1 MRLLYVEDR
10 FDGTSTGKRQGC
22 DCWLYVG
29 SQQGSFSCRNQ
40 RSHPQPARGGVAV
53 VCAVILKLE
62 RTWDF
67 RAHWSRNISAQK
79 KAANGHSYPPDVI
92 FTSGKAKLYHAD
104 CFTWLAE
111 CKPYSIH
118 SVVTDPPYGLVEY
131 TEKEQAKL
139 RNGRGGVWRI
149 PPSFDGHKR
158 APLPRFTVL
167 DNDDLKELNMF
178 FARLAAELVRVLVP
192 GGNVVVASNPLLSHI
207 CGGSNGRK
215 RIGAARLYRATDND
229 NARRGS
235 SEKRTP

>member
-1 MRLLYVEDR
+1 
-10 FDGTSTGKRQGC
+10 
-22 DCWLYVG
+22 
-29 SQQGSFSCRNQ
+29 
-40 RSHPQPARGGVAV
+40 
-53 VCAVILKLE
+53 
-62 RTWDF
+62 
-67 RAHWSRNISAQK
+67 
-79 KAANGHSYPPDVI
+79 
-92 FTSGKAKLYHAD
+92 
-104 CFTWLAE
+104 
-111 CKPYSIH
+111 
-118 SVVTDPPYGLVEY
+118 VVTDPPYGLVEY